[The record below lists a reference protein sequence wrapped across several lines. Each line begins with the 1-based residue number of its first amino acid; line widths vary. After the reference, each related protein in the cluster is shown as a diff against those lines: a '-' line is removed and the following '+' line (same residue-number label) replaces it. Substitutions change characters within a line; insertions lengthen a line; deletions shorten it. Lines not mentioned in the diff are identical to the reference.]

1 MSTNYIILH
10 QWFDK
15 IREEENF
22 FGIYSWLVKNREKSR
37 RNFLR
42 KILTIVHKAERFRK
56 ISIPSRIFFILRK
69 YQTWSLNKIPIF
81 LHTYKHTY
89 KILSSAP
96 TMERKISRYQS
107 TPWDIRVCETSDAKI
122 FSGEPSWSVNS
133 IYRMIKHLTHPVE
146 RSTPPPPHSWSRE
159 RERGKGGESKTEQQ
173 GERGTARGCSWWRD
187 GRYRMRQAEWPG
199 YSSAETFSS
208 LPFLLSSF
216 LFSPPLF
223 LSRKPTASPYK
234 LPFVPLISPWPLVR
248 TYLIRINARA
258 AWKLASC
265 PAPLLLLLSLSLSLD
280 VVPLPCLVPPSCLLR
295 HYRK

>member
-159 RERGKGGESKTEQQ
+159 REREEKA
-173 GERGTARGCSWWRD
+173 ERVKRSNREKEGRLVVARGGGMGDIGWDRRN
-187 GRYRMRQAEWPG
+187 GRGIPP
-199 YSSAETFSS
+199 
-208 LPFLLSSF
+208 LKLFLLFPS
-216 LFSPPLF
+216 FSPLSFFPPLYF
-223 LSRKPTASPYK
+223 YLGNRPRPRTNCLSSRLSR
-234 LPFVPLISPWPLVR
+234 R
-248 TYLIRINARA
+248 G
-258 AWKLASC
+258 
-265 PAPLLLLLSLSLSLD
+265 
-280 VVPLPCLVPPSCLLR
+280 PSCA
-295 HYRK
+295 HI